1 MTDKPKRRWFQFSLR
16 GLMLLV
22 LAVGI
27 GLGWWTFRRNEQL
40 RREQRIDRAVQ
51 LLGECPDP
59 LGIDYNPVPLIRAV
73 NHLHSMGQ
81 ADAIKVLR
89 RVEAEEPISR
99 AQESL
104 QLVIPL
110 LFTAKDPEDPL
121 PFSSLGGKGDLQKDP
136 WGNWIN
142 VEGDIPFHTKMIQ
155 AYSGPTMTD
164 SGLVE
169 WAERQGRLRTT
180 PLRPADDLIGAA
192 DAMIQ
197 QLAPDIKDQ
206 SDESYWIRYHIHEQI
221 YCTLEPILP
230 KQVPHKFRNPDDEA
244 AWSEFKKKCHDLKL
258 HWNEE
263 QQHYAFS
270 VPEASGGP

>member
-197 QLAPDIKDQ
+197 RLQADEKDK
-206 SDESYWIRYHIHEQI
+206 SGEYHWTRYHIRQQV
-221 YCTLEPILP
+221 YAALEPILP
-230 KQVPHKFRNPDDEA
+230 KRFSHESISPDDEA
-244 AWSEFKKKCHDLKL
+244 AWSELKKQCQTLKL

-263 QQHYAFS
+263 QQSYVFS
-270 VPEASGGP
+270 VSQADNEP